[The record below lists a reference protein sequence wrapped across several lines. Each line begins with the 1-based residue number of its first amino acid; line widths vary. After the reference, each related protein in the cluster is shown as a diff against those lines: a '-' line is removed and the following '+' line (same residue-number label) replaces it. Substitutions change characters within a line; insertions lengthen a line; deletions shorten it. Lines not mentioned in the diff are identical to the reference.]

1 VVFRNQPLPMHPNA
15 MPAALAAEAA
25 HRQGKFWEMHD
36 KLFGDQ
42 KSLGPETYEK
52 YAKEL
57 GLNMARWKAD
67 MDSEAVKKTIADDSQ
82 AGTAIGA
89 RGTPA
94 FFINGRPLSG
104 AQPFESFKAVIDQEL
119 QNADAL
125 LKKGVPPAKLY
136 DEILKSAAPAMPTA
150 PPRSDLGPGGVP
162 GAAPPRQGG

>member
-1 VVFRNQPLPMHPNA
+1 MVFKHQPLPFHPNA

-42 KSLGPETYEK
+42 KSLGPETYER

-57 GLNMARWKAD
+57 GLNLAKWKAD
-67 MDSEAVKKTIADDSQ
+67 MASDSVKKTIEAESQ

-94 FFINGRPLSG
+94 FFINGKSLSG
-104 AQPFESFKAVIDQEL
+104 AQPFESFKAVIDAEIQA
-119 QNADAL
+119 ADAL
-125 LKKGVPPAKLY
+125 LKKGVAPAKLY
-136 DEILKSAAPAMPTA
+136 DEILKQALPGVQMPAPRTDATGA
-150 PPRSDLGPGGVP
+150 PVK
-162 GAAPPRQGG
+162 QGG